1 MSHLIED
8 RILETSTSVGTGV
21 FALAAA
27 VAGFRRFSAVCS
39 IGDTFPYMIEAL
51 DSLGAPSGDY
61 EYGVGTYSAANQLTR
76 TTVLGSSNAG
86 LAVNFAAGT
95 KNVAISLNK
104 TEVEART
111 RPGFRN
117 RIINGNFLVNQRNA
131 SSASTAYAAGAY
143 IMDRWKAGSGGA
155 TLSFANSG
163 GVVTVTITAGSL
175 VQVVEGNNLQSGTHV
190 LSWTGT
196 AQGKIGGGAY
206 SATGVS
212 AFFVGGS
219 DATLEFNTGTLSLVQ
234 LEPGSVITP
243 FEYRHYGAELALCQR
258 YLPAFNAVGTT
269 DDVGWGGTTS
279 TSAALVGYQ
288 FLVEPRVPPTGITVS
303 NVAHFSLTTMANL
316 STVTALA
323 FSSASRRMCRMT
335 VTGTATPYT
344 ANQPAILL
352 AASASGQILFT
363 GCEL

>member
-21 FALAAA
+21 FSLAAA

-95 KNVAISLNK
+95 KNVAISMHK

-111 RPGFRN
+111 KAGFRN
-117 RIINGNFLVNQRNA
+117 RIINGNFLVNQRAAA
-131 SSASTAYAAGAY
+131 SGSTAYGAGVY
-143 IMDRWKAGSGGA
+143 IMDRWKAGSGGV

-163 GVVTVTITAGSL
+163 GIVTVTITAGTL
-175 VQVVEGNNLQSGTHV
+175 VQVVEGINLQSGTHV

-234 LEPGSVITP
+234 LEPGSVASA
-243 FEYRHYGAELALCQR
+243 FEHRPYSTELALCRR
-258 YLPAFNAVGTT
+258 YLPGVTAETG
-269 DDVGWGGTTS
+269 DVATGVTTS
-279 TSAALVGYQ
+279 TSAAVVVFQ
-288 FLVEPRVPPTGITVS
+288 FDVEPRTAPTGITS
-303 NVAHFSLTTMANL
+303 TGTASLTTGTAA
-316 STVTALA
+316 SAVTALT
-323 FSSASRRMCRMT
+323 FSSAGKKSCRLA
-335 VTGTATPYT
+335 VTGTGTPYT
-344 ANQPAILL
+344 ANSGAILVL
-352 AASASGQILFT
+352 AAGSLLFT